1 MKKVHLYRLCT
12 LVLALALC
20 VLPLAAAPDV
30 PDPTADFYVG
40 DFANVLSSDLEQYI
54 IEQNQSLSAS
64 TGAQIVVVTVDFLDG
79 YDIADYAVTL
89 FNDWGIGSAEENNGY
104 LILLAISDENY
115 YSVPG
120 QGIEDVFTGGTID
133 DLQWNYLEEDFAAG
147 DYDAGVRSYF
157 DAVLDVFE
165 EQYGS
170 ISTVAPGSG
179 VQQPVTSPNVYEPP
193 RRSFSFGNIIIG
205 LVVILILLAIIMT
218 AAGRRTIYVAGTPYR
233 RRWGFFG
240 PMIPYRPR
248 PPRPRRRPPPP
259 PRPPRGG
266 PGGFG
271 GPGRPGGFGS
281 FGGGGSTRGGGA
293 SRRSG
298 GFSRPSGGASRRS
311 GGFGGGARGGG
322 GRSRGGGAGRRGR

>member
-1 MKKVHLYRLCT
+1 MTPTQALTGAVTDLYEAMGRQSLSDRDESYRQSLYYNILARNDTMSRDGYNTAALEFNQLLDRFPASLLRRFTSVSPAPLAPLRGLRKDFAMKKVHLYRLCT

-120 QGIEDVFTGGTID
+120 QGTRRDVFTGGTID

-165 EQYGS
+165 EQ
-170 ISTVAPGSG
+170 
-179 VQQPVTSPNVYEPP
+179 
-193 RRSFSFGNIIIG
+193 
-205 LVVILILLAIIMT
+205 
-218 AAGRRTIYVAGTPYR
+218 
-233 RRWGFFG
+233 
-240 PMIPYRPR
+240 
-248 PPRPRRRPPPP
+248 
-259 PRPPRGG
+259 
-266 PGGFG
+266 
-271 GPGRPGGFGS
+271 
-281 FGGGGSTRGGGA
+281 
-293 SRRSG
+293 
-298 GFSRPSGGASRRS
+298 
-311 GGFGGGARGGG
+311 
-322 GRSRGGGAGRRGR
+322 